1 MFNRRLDKFRNRL
14 RNQSIIDYFN
24 IKSENVEHNI
34 DVLQS
39 DNYSIIKI
47 NYYKSGTYFEFPN
60 LPLEINEY
68 IYYFTQ
74 TKIKIEVKVEPPENY
89 PFNPPISISF
99 NGRDYLDYCISCSTD
114 FDYKTSSKCFHCT
127 TLLCEYNWSPAIKIK
142 DIVNEVKRNF
152 LKINSNKL
160 ILQVIRNVNLPL
172 ELKEIIRNYLI

>member
-1 MFNRRLDKFRNRL
+1 MLNILNKRLDKEKQL
-14 RNQSIIDYFN
+14 CKFN
-24 IKSENVEHNI
+24 IIESVENNRFIYEVH
-34 DVLQS
+34 VKQLV
-39 DNYSIIKI
+39 IKL
-47 NYYKSGTYFEFPN
+47 NK
-60 LPLEINEY
+60 
-68 IYYFTQ
+68 
-74 TKIKIEVKVEPPENY
+74 NY

-172 ELKEIIRNYLI
+172 ELKKIIRNYLI